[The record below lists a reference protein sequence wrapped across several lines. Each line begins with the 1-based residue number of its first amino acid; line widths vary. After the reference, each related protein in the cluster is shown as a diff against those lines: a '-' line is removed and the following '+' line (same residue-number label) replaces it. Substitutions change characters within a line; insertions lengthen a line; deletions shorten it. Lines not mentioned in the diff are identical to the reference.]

1 MQRSKYSQTL
11 DFNNGVP
18 VRSPGVTTVVV
29 VVAAAAAAAVD
40 SGSSDESTEDAEG
53 NASLLS
59 LSNKSER
66 ESR

>member
-29 VVAAAAAAAVD
+29 VVVAAAAAAVD
-40 SGSSDESTEDAEG
+40 SGSSDESTEDAE
-53 NASLLS
+53 
-59 LSNKSER
+59 
-66 ESR
+66 

>member
-29 VVAAAAAAAVD
+29 VVAAAAAVD
-40 SGSSDESTEDAEG
+40 SGSSDESTEDAE
-53 NASLLS
+53 
-59 LSNKSER
+59 
-66 ESR
+66 

>member
-29 VVAAAAAAAVD
+29 VVAAAAAAAAVD
-40 SGSSDESTEDAEG
+40 SGSSDESTEDAE
-53 NASLLS
+53 
-59 LSNKSER
+59 
-66 ESR
+66 